1 MVIKAGQMPN
11 KHLSVII
18 VPHTKTSTRTL
29 CFSRKKLKFMGIGGI
44 VLAVALLAM
53 LVDYTRMSFIRGR
66 YKALKAETAEQRTA
80 IAGYEKSI
88 TELQAKISSLES
100 YTKKLNVMAGLKSP
114 DVLTAPAGVGGGG
127 PETDDPEPAGGPNQV
142 PAMNVPQAINP
153 GTIQN
158 LSQKAQ
164 SIESN
169 LSSLV
174 NYFESNNLRLAST
187 PSIMPVA
194 GWISSVFGHRN
205 DPFTGAWVMHWG
217 LDISTNMGNPIMAT
231 ADGIVIKVE
240 TDRYLGKN
248 VTISH
253 SSGYST
259 VYCHMSGFAVK
270 PGQKVKRRDVIGYVG
285 QTGKAAGP
293 HVHYEV
299 WKDGKRIDPRNFL
312 LEE

>member
-1 MVIKAGQMPN
+1 MPKN
-11 KHLSVII
+11 HLSVII

-29 CFSRKKLKFMGIGGI
+29 CFSRRTLKILAAAGA
-44 VLAVALLAM
+44 VLALFLTAV
-53 LVDYTRMSFIRGR
+53 LVDYVRMSVIRGR
-66 YKALKAETAEQRTA
+66 YKALKAETAEQRTL

-88 TELQAKISSLES
+88 TELRSTISHFES

-114 DVLTAPAGVGGGG
+114 DVLTAPAGIGGGE
-127 PETDDPEPAGGPNQV
+127 PDKDVPEPEPEPIQV
-142 PAMNVPQAINP
+142 PGGSGPQVLTP

-169 LSSLV
+169 LNSLLSF
-174 NYFESNNLRLAST
+174 FESDSLRLATT
-187 PSIMPVA
+187 PSIMPAA
-194 GWISSVFGHRN
+194 GWISSVYGHRN

-217 LDISTNMGNPIMAT
+217 IDISTNTGNPILAT

-240 TDRYLGKN
+240 TDKYLGKN

-253 SSGYST
+253 GNGFTT
-259 VYCHMSGFAVK
+259 VYGHMSNFNVK
-270 PGQKVKRRDVIGYVG
+270 AGQRVKRRDIIGYIG

-299 WKDGKRIDPRNFL
+299 FRDGKRVDPRSFL

>member
-1 MVIKAGQMPN
+1 MPN

-29 CFSRKKLKFMGIGGI
+29 CFSRKTLKIIAIGGA
-44 VLAVALLAM
+44 VLAVVLLAV
-53 LVDYTRMSFIRGR
+53 LVDYARMNVIRAR
-66 YKALKAETAEQRTA
+66 YRALRVETAEQKST
-80 IAGYEKSI
+80 IEGYEKSI
-88 TELQAKISSLES
+88 TELQTKISHLES

-114 DVLTAPAGVGGGG
+114 DVLTSPAGVGGG
-127 PETDDPEPAGGPNQV
+127 DPGKDEAEAYIEPIASPKTPGGPQV
-142 PAMNVPQAINP
+142 IGL
-153 GTIQN
+153 GTVQSLN
-158 LSQKAQ
+158 LKAQ

-169 LSSLV
+169 LSSLL
-174 NYFESNNLRLAST
+174 NFFETDSLRLAST
-187 PSIMPVA
+187 PSIMPAA

-205 DPFTGAWVMHWG
+205 DPFTGSWVMHWG
-217 LDISTNMGNPIMAT
+217 LDISTNLGNPIMAT

-240 TDRYLGKN
+240 TDKYLGKN

-253 SSGYST
+253 GNGYTSI
-259 VYCHMSGFAVK
+259 YGHMSNFAVK
-270 PGQKVKRRDVIGYVG
+270 AGQKVKRRDIIGYIG

-299 WKDGKRIDPRNFL
+299 WKDGKRVDPRNFL

>member
-1 MVIKAGQMPN
+1 MPN

-18 VPHTKTSTRTL
+18 VPHTKTSTKTL
-29 CFSRKKLKFMGIGGI
+29 CFSQRALKI
-44 VLAVALLAM
+44 LAVCGVALGLVLMAV
-53 LVDYTRMSFIRGR
+53 LVDYVRMNVIRGR
-66 YKALKAETAEQRTA
+66 YKALRAETAEQKST

-88 TELQAKISSLES
+88 TELQAKISHLES

-114 DVLTAPAGVGGGG
+114 DVLTAPAGVGGGDPG
-127 PETDDPEPAGGPNQV
+127 KDEPEPDSTLAPTPSGPQV
-142 PAMNVPQAINP
+142 INP
-153 GTIQN
+153 GTIQS

-169 LSSLV
+169 LTSLM
-174 NYFESNNLRLAST
+174 NFFESDNLRLAST
-187 PSIMPVA
+187 PSIMPA
-194 GWISSVFGHRN
+194 TGWISSVFGHRN
-205 DPFTGAWVMHWG
+205 DPFTGAWTMHWG
-217 LDISTNMGNPIMAT
+217 IDISTNIGNPIMAT

-240 TDRYLGKN
+240 TDKYLGKN

-253 SSGYST
+253 GNGFTT
-259 VYCHMSGFAVK
+259 VYGHMSNFAVK
-270 PGQKVKRRDVIGYVG
+270 AGQKVKRRDIIGYIG

-299 WKDGKRIDPRNFL
+299 WKDGKRVDPRNFL

>member
-1 MVIKAGQMPN
+1 MPKN
-11 KHLSVII
+11 HLSVII

-29 CFSRKKLKFMGIGGI
+29 CFSRRTLKTLAAAGAALAL
-44 VLAVALLAM
+44 VLTAV
-53 LVDYTRMSFIRGR
+53 LVDYVRMNVIRGR
-66 YKALKAETAEQRTA
+66 YKALKAETAGQRTL

-88 TELQAKISSLES
+88 SELRSTISHFES

-114 DVLTAPAGVGGGG
+114 DVLTTPAGIGGGE
-127 PETDDPEPAGGPNQV
+127 PDKDVPEPESEPNQV
-142 PAMNVPQAINP
+142 PGGSGPQILTP

-169 LSSLV
+169 LNSLLSF
-174 NYFESNNLRLAST
+174 FESDSLRLATT
-187 PSIMPVA
+187 PSIMPAA

-217 LDISTNMGNPIMAT
+217 IDISTNIGNPILAT

-240 TDRYLGKN
+240 TDKYLGKN
-248 VTISH
+248 VTVSH
-253 SSGYST
+253 GNGFTTIYG
-259 VYCHMSGFAVK
+259 HMSNFNVK
-270 PGQKVKRRDVIGYVG
+270 AGQRVKRRDIIGYIG

-299 WKDGKRIDPRNFL
+299 FRDGKRVDPRSFL

>member
-1 MVIKAGQMPN
+1 MAN

-29 CFSRKKLKFMGIGGI
+29 CFSRKTLKILAASGVVAG
-44 VLAVALLAM
+44 VLLLAV
-53 LVDYTRMSFIRGR
+53 LVDYARMSVIRVR
-66 YKALKAETAEQRTA
+66 YRALRAETAEQKTT

-100 YTKKLNVMAGLKSP
+100 YTKKLNIMAGLKSP
-114 DVLTAPAGVGGGG
+114 DVLTAPAGVGGG
-127 PETDDPEPAGGPNQV
+127 DPGKDESEAYVEPPAQPPAPAGPQV
-142 PAMNVPQAINP
+142 VGL
-153 GTIQN
+153 GTVQSLN
-158 LSQKAQ
+158 RKAQ

-169 LSSLV
+169 LTSLL
-174 NYFESNNLRLAST
+174 NYFESDNLRLAST
-187 PSIMPVA
+187 PSIMPTA

-217 LDISTNMGNPIMAT
+217 LDISTNLGNPIMAT

-240 TDRYLGKN
+240 TDKYLGKN

-253 SSGYST
+253 GNGYTT
-259 VYCHMSGFAVK
+259 VYGHMSNFAVK
-270 PGQKVKRRDVIGYVG
+270 AGQKVKRRDIIGYVG

-299 WKDGKRIDPRNFL
+299 WKDGKRVDPRNFL

>member
-1 MVIKAGQMPN
+1 MPQ

-29 CFSRKKLKFMGIGGI
+29 CFSRKNLKIITIGGA
-44 VLAVALLAM
+44 VLGVVLLAA
-53 LVDYTRMSFIRGR
+53 LVDYARMSVIRAR
-66 YKALKAETAEQRTA
+66 YKALRIETAEQRST

-88 TELQAKISSLES
+88 TELQSKISTLES

-114 DVLTAPAGVGGGG
+114 DVLTSPAGLGGGEPG
-127 PETDDPEPAGGPNQV
+127 KDEPEPELEPSPSVKAPGGPQV
-142 PAMNVPQAINP
+142 PGL
-153 GTIQN
+153 GTVQSLN
-158 LSQKAQ
+158 QKAQ

-169 LSSLV
+169 LNSLLSF
-174 NYFESNNLRLAST
+174 FESDTLRLAST
-187 PSIMPVA
+187 PSIMPTA
-194 GWISSVFGHRN
+194 GWISSVYGHRN
-205 DPFTGAWVMHWG
+205 DPFTGAWTMHWG
-217 LDISTNMGNPIMAT
+217 LDISTNIGNPIMAT

-253 SSGYST
+253 GNGYTT
-259 VYCHMSGFAVK
+259 VYGHMSNFAVK
-270 PGQKVKRRDVIGYVG
+270 AGQKVKRRDIIGYIG

-299 WKDGKRIDPRNFL
+299 MKDGKRVDPRNFL

>member
-1 MVIKAGQMPN
+1 MTK

-29 CFSRKKLKFMGIGGI
+29 CFSQKMLKIVMIGGA
-44 VLAVALLAM
+44 VLGVALLAI
-53 LVDYTRMSFIRGR
+53 LVDYARMSVIRGR
-66 YKALKAETAEQRTA
+66 YKALRVETAEQRST
-80 IAGYEKSI
+80 IQGYEKSI
-88 TELQAKISSLES
+88 SELQSKISHLES

-114 DVLTAPAGVGGGG
+114 DVLTSPAGVGGGEPG
-127 PETDDPEPAGGPNQV
+127 KDEPDPYLEPAAPPASPRGPQV
-142 PAMNVPQAINP
+142 IGL
-153 GTIQN
+153 GTVQN
-158 LSQKAQ
+158 LNQKAQ

-169 LSSLV
+169 LNTLLSF
-174 NYFESNNLRLAST
+174 FESDSLRLAST
-187 PSIMPVA
+187 PSIMPTA

-217 LDISTNMGNPIMAT
+217 LDVSTNLGNPIMAT

-248 VTISH
+248 ITISH
-253 SSGYST
+253 GNGYT
-259 VYCHMSGFAVK
+259 TLYGHMSNFAVK
-270 PGQKVKRRDVIGYVG
+270 PGQKVKRRDIIGYIG

-299 WKDGKRIDPRNFL
+299 FKDGKRVDPRNFL